1 MHGDA
6 TTPWRNH
13 NWSFIGY
20 RRHEVLSPRAKHGT
34 SYTQDSA
41 PGVLLRHAA
50 STSRDANPELQG
62 GGEQAG
68 YIN

>member
-1 MHGDA
+1 MQQHHGGIVTCYLLVTVD
-6 TTPWRNH
+6 T
-13 NWSFIGY
+13 
-20 RRHEVLSPRAKHGT
+20 EVLSPRAKHGS

-50 STSRDANPELQG
+50 STSRDANPELQEG
-62 GGEQAG
+62 GKQAG